1 MPTPGP
7 LELLILGVP
16 IVLVVLLV
24 KLVER
29 KRKPPGGKARAAEDE
44 RTGWR

>member
-7 LELLILGVP
+7 LELLILAVP
-16 IVLVVLLV
+16 VVVVVLLV

-29 KRKPPGGKARAAEDE
+29 MRKPPGPGRAALDDE